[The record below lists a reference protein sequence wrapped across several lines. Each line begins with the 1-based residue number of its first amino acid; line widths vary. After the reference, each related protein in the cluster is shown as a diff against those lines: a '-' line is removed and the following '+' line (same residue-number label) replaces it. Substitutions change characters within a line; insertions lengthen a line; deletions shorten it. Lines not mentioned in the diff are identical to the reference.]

1 MVDDF
6 NKPDTA
12 SSKYYAKILSIT
24 GTGV

>member
-1 MVDDF
+1 VDDF